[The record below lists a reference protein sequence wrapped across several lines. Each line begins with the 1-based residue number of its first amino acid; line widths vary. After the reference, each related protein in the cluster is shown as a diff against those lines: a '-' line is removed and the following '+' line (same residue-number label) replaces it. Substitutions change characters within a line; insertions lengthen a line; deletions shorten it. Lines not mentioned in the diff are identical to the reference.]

1 MPRHIGS
8 PLVVQPW
15 KRFLAV
21 QAVASGLS
29 NSICSFFPWT
39 TSKGDF
45 ASYPQ
50 GCLPS
55 PRFNPSFK
63 RPRQKYKTIGC
74 ISCHLHRPIPAEKN
88 IKKHQR
94 KLLTSC
100 SNESWVFLVPL
111 PDIWILLLGKH
122 TFLSAI
128 HASFFLLLPM
138 VFVSI

>member
-15 KRFLAV
+15 KMFLAV

-55 PRFNPSFK
+55 HPFNPSFK
-63 RPRQKYKTIGC
+63 RLDRSIKPSAVSLVIYTVPYRPRRTSRNPREGFSQVAATNHGC
-74 ISCHLHRPIPAEKN
+74 SWCPCQTFGFSC
-88 IKKHQR
+88 
-94 KLLTSC
+94 
-100 SNESWVFLVPL
+100 WVSTL
-111 PDIWILLLGKH
+111 
-122 TFLSAI
+122 FLSAI
-128 HASFFLLLPM
+128 HVSFFLLLL
-138 VFVSI
+138 VVSFSI